1 MSLKSLKS
9 LMSLMSLNSLTPN
22 IVMTIYRKSGGYQ
35 KLITYQK
42 AEVIYDL
49 TYLFCKRYIRS
60 NDRTYDQM
68 IQAARSGKQN
78 IAEGSLAAA
87 TSAKTEIRLTNVAKA
102 SLGELLCDYQDY
114 LRTRNLKQWEK
125 DSVEQRFMRN
135 ACAKHNDSLYFLN
148 IAQTRNDEVIANMAV
163 CIISQCIILLSRQL
177 ASLEKDFLIN
187 GGFSENMLKARLK
200 KSIGK

>member
-1 MSLKSLKS
+1 
-9 LMSLMSLNSLTPN
+9 
-22 IVMTIYRKSGGYQ
+22 
-35 KLITYQK
+35 
-42 AEVIYDL
+42 
-49 TYLFCKRYIRS
+49 
-60 NDRTYDQM
+60 
-68 IQAARSGKQN
+68 
-78 IAEGSLAAA
+78 
-87 TSAKTEIRLTNVAKA
+87 
-102 SLGELLCDYQDY
+102 
-114 LRTRNLKQWEK
+114 
-125 DSVEQRFMRN
+125 MRN

>member
-1 MSLKSLKS
+1 MMKKSLVSPRGDFKR
-9 LMSLMSLNSLTPN
+9 L
-22 IVMTIYRKSGGYQ
+22 V
-35 KLITYQK
+35 TYQK
-42 AEVIYDL
+42 AELIYDL
-49 TYLFCKRYIRS
+49 TFYFCHNFLDRK
-60 NDRTYDQM
+60 DRTIDQM
-68 IQAARSGKQN
+68 VQAARSGKQN

-200 KSIGK
+200 KSIGSPRPLPRNAMTHSLQK